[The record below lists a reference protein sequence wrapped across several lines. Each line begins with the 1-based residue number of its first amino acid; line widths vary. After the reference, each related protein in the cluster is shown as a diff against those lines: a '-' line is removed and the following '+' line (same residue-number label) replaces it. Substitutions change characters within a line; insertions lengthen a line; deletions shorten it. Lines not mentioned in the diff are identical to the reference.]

1 MGINRRDLFKLAFAG
16 GGATLLTPSVP
27 AWSSSSVELNPDR
40 WGMLVDTTRCIG
52 CRHCEWAC
60 KKQNELPSAPLAQ
73 FSDTSVFE
81 ALRRPDATSYTV
93 VNRFAGPKGEG
104 SPVYA
109 KVQCMHC
116 DHPACVSA
124 CLVGAFEKV
133 KTGSVQYDGW
143 KCMGCRYCMVA
154 CPFNVPRFEWNEPVP
169 KVQKCNM
176 CIERLEKGEPT
187 ACTQACPNEATICGT
202 REELLAEAHRRIEES
217 PEDYNPHVFGESELG
232 GTSVLLLAPSEIESL
247 AFMEGMSDQPMP
259 QLTRKVL
266 EKIPGLVVMGGAT
279 LLALYWITHRRNEVA
294 RFEALEAQHDAEKE
308 SDDARK

>member
-16 GGATLLTPSVP
+16 GGATLLSTPSP
-27 AWSSSSVELNPDR
+27 AWSSSSAQLNPER

-73 FSDTSVFE
+73 FGDTSVFE

-93 VNRFAGPKGEG
+93 VNRFAGPEGEG
-104 SPVYA
+104 RPVYA

-116 DHPACVSA
+116 DYPACVSA

-154 CPFNVPRFEWNEPVP
+154 CPFQIPAYEYFNAFTPVVRKCTFCFERVSKEEKFPACAHICPQEVMTFGRRADLLKAARERMAKEPKKYIP
-169 KVQKCNM
+169 H
-176 CIERLEKGEPT
+176 IYGEHEVGGT
-187 ACTQACPNEATICGT
+187 AW
-202 REELLAEAHRRIEES
+202 LYLAS
-217 PEDYNPHVFGESELG
+217 MPFGELGLPVLGHTPVTRLNETVQHAIFKHFVPPIALYSFLG
-232 GTSVLLLAPSEIESL
+232 G
-247 AFMEGMSDQPMP
+247 MMWMYRD
-259 QLTRKVL
+259 K
-266 EKIPGLVVMGGAT
+266 K
-279 LLALYWITHRRNEVA
+279 
-294 RFEALEAQHDAEKE
+294 D
-308 SDDARK
+308 